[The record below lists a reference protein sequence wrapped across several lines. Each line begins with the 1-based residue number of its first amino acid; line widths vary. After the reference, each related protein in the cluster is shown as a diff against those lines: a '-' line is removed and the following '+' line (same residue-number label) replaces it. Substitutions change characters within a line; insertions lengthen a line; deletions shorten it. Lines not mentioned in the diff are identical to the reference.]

1 MVGNHT
7 VPGTAVS
14 YRVQENYTH
23 ARYPLYCTAVGPFPL
38 CGELY
43 DTRRKTLTKNRR
55 AVFLNVLNCW
65 RGRMHIADDTSPS
78 LQMLVN
84 IIYTVY
90 SISWIGV
97 VSVFSVKGRPPELPD
112 CS

>member
-7 VPGTAVS
+7 V
-14 YRVQENYTH
+14 Q
-23 ARYPLYCTAVGPFPL
+23 LYHTVFKKTIHTPATPCTVGPFPL